1 MKNSLTGGAPEYEG
15 PAIAAGLTIAIVAA
29 RFNAH
34 IVDPLV
40 DGAKAALKSHGVQP
54 EQRPVVRVPGAWELP
69 NVAAKL
75 ARSGKVDAIVA
86 LGCVIRGETSHY
98 DVIVNESARGLMQ
111 VSVETG
117 IPVANGVLAC
127 ENEAQALARAGGDEG
142 NKGVEAALAAL
153 ELAAFAR
160 TIR

>member
-1 MKNSLTGGAPEYEG
+1 MKTSPDYQGPEHVE
-15 PAIAAGLTIAIVAA
+15 GLTIAIVAA

-40 DGAKAALKSHGVQP
+40 DGAKATLKAHGVDPQH
-54 EQRPVVRVPGAWELP
+54 RLVVRVPGAWELP

-117 IPVANGVLAC
+117 VPVANGVLAC
-127 ENEAQALARAGGDEG
+127 ENEAQAVARAGGDEG

-153 ELAAFAR
+153 ELAAFGR
-160 TIR
+160 TLR